1 MNQQFLFIFLGAGEK
16 SNKLMTEQSKGSTL
30 GIEKQF
36 SGRLGFIMTGLIG
49 KVLGFFLSQIKY
61 RRRIDE
67 EAMHS
72 VDAEK

>member
-1 MNQQFLFIFLGAGEK
+1 MNQKFLFIFLGAGEK

-49 KVLGFFLSQIKY
+49 KVSGFFCRKLST
-61 RRRIDE
+61 E
-67 EAMHS
+67 EELMR
-72 VDAEK
+72 